1 MWTGLLRVELQGAS
15 SPPPR
20 TVPHTAAPGAATVP
34 GCRCSCSFFSPR
46 SPLVWLP
53 RWVSPFWH
61 LFLSSGVAPS
71 SSWCV
76 GQAGHLRQ
84 HRVGSPRPEG
94 TIPCARSHLSPGC
107 RVRCLPLMAL
117 VLCMAWPHGPR
128 VNFSPSLSG
137 VGAPGLAL
145 PPPHLPTLRNG
156 ELSH

>member
-34 GCRCSCSFFSPR
+34 GCCCFCCFFSPR

-71 SSWCV
+71 SVDLFLVC
-76 GQAGHLRQ
+76 
-84 HRVGSPRPEG
+84 GSGRAPEATQGRLSKPEG
-94 TIPCARSHLSPGC
+94 TIPCAHSHLSPGC

-137 VGAPGLAL
+137 VGAPGLA
-145 PPPHLPTLRNG
+145 PPPPPTYLA
-156 ELSH
+156 EW